1 MKKQLFSWKNVK
13 KRKANLA
20 YKQGLLFKKSREPNK
35 FREMHLKNGASK
47 TRKSVKKLSKNQNG
61 NEFKWF

>member
-1 MKKQLFSWKNVK
+1 
-13 KRKANLA
+13 
-20 YKQGLLFKKSREPNK
+20 
-35 FREMHLKNGASK
+35 MHFKNGASK